1 MTSFFASRLPPGLEA
16 LADLALD
23 LRWTWNHA
31 TDGLWEALSA
41 DIWARTRNP
50 WLVLQAVSQR
60 RLEQLAQDEAFRKRL
75 TAAVDERR
83 DYLEKPA
90 WFERS
95 GAAPAPLVAYFCL
108 EYGIAEAL
116 PLYSGGLG
124 VLAGDTL
131 KSASDLGLPM
141 VAVGLLYQQGYAR
154 QMLDSAG
161 AQQEFYPANVPGD
174 LPIAPALG
182 ADGEWLSVQLH
193 LPGRDATLRVW
204 RAQIGRVPL
213 LLLDSNHPFNSPAD
227 RGITNTLYP
236 AAPEARFLQEIVLG
250 IGGWRALMALGH
262 QPEVCH
268 LNEGHAA
275 LATLERARSFMHS
288 AKVGFAE
295 ALWATRAGN
304 VFTTHTSVAAAFDSF
319 PIELV
324 RKYGRVYAQDIGVN
338 EDALASLGQPLQG
351 SPSDPFNMTYFALRS
366 CAAVNG
372 VSRVHGDVSRQLFS
386 SLFPRWPQHEVP
398 VRHIT
403 NGVHVPGWDSPAA
416 DRVWTETCGKGRWRG
431 DLAAVVCDIQQVAD
445 HALWKLVGDERL
457 ELVAQVRRRLA
468 RQLGQRGLDAATVE
482 AAAHVLDPN
491 ALTLGLARRF
501 TAYKR
506 PNLLLTDPARL
517 VRLLTSTERP
527 VQLVVA
533 GKAHPQ
539 DAEGKRLIRAWSE
552 FVQRPELRACV
563 VFVED
568 YDINLAQC
576 LVQGVDVWINTPR
589 RPWEAC
595 GTSGMKVLV
604 NGGLNL
610 STLDGWWQEAYSAD
624 VGWAIGAERESAAAT
639 DAAEA
644 EQLYGLL
651 EQEVVPL
658 FYERDSEGI
667 PRRWLARVRRSLV
680 SLAPQYSSNRMID
693 EYVDAI
699 YRPAAAACM
708 RRCADG
714 ARAAS
719 DLLRW
724 QQTLA
729 TGWHQ
734 IRFGKLD
741 IDRTADGWHLHVQ
754 LYLGE
759 VPADAVA
766 VQVYAE
772 PRNTTEP
779 SHWSMQRGLP
789 IDGALNAWSYEITVA
804 TDRPAT
810 DFTPRV
816 LPYHEQAAVP
826 IENNLIRWWP
836 N

>member
-1 MTSFFASRLPPGLEA
+1 MTSLLANRLPQGLEA
-16 LADLALD
+16 LTDLALD

-31 TDGLWEALSA
+31 TDGLWETLSA
-41 DIWARTRNP
+41 DVWARIRNP
-50 WLVLQAVSQR
+50 WLILQVVSQR

-75 TAAVDERR
+75 AAAAAERR
-83 DYLEKPA
+83 DYLQQPA
-90 WFERS
+90 WFERN
-95 GAAPAPLVAYFCL
+95 GLAPVPLVAYFCL

-124 VLAGDTL
+124 ILAGDTL
-131 KSASDLGLPM
+131 KTASDLGLPL

-154 QMLDSAG
+154 QMLGSDG

-182 ADGEWLSVQLH
+182 PDGEWLSVQLR
-193 LPGRDATLRVW
+193 LPGRDAALRVW
-204 RAQIGRVPL
+204 RAHIGRVTL

-236 AAPEARFLQEIVLG
+236 AEPEARLLQEIVLG
-250 IGGWRALMALGH
+250 IGGWRALTALGY

-275 LATLERARSFMHS
+275 LATLERARGFMRG
-288 AKVGFAE
+288 AGIGFGE

-304 VFTTHTSVAAAFDSF
+304 VFTTHTSVAAAFDAF

-324 RKYGRVYAQDIGVN
+324 RKYGRVYARDIGVD
-338 EDALASLGQPLQG
+338 EDHLARLGQPLHG
-351 SPSDPFNMTYFALRS
+351 APSDPFNMTYLALRT
-366 CAAVNG
+366 CVAVNA
-372 VSRVHGDVSRQLFS
+372 VSRVHGDVSRKLFRE
-386 SLFPRWPQHEVP
+386 LFPRWPQHEVP

-403 NGVHVPGWDSPAA
+403 NGVHAPSWDSPAA
-416 DRVWTETCGKGRWRG
+416 DRLWTETCGKGRWRG
-431 DLAAVVCDIQQVAD
+431 DLDSVASDILRVDD
-445 HALWKLVGDERL
+445 HALWKLIGEERL
-457 ELVAQVRRRLA
+457 ELVRQVRRRLA
-468 RQLGQRGLDAATVE
+468 RQLGQRGVDPATV
-482 AAAHVLDPN
+482 ATTAHVLDPN
-491 ALTLGLARRF
+491 VLTLGLARRF

-506 PNLLLTDPARL
+506 PNLLLSDPGRFM
-517 VRLLTSTERP
+517 RLLTRADYP
-527 VQLVVA
+527 VQVVVA

-539 DAEGKRLIRAWSE
+539 DAEGKRLIRAWNE
-552 FVQRPELRACV
+552 FVQRPELRARV

-576 LVQGVDVWINTPR
+576 LVQGVDAWINTPR

-604 NGGLNL
+604 NGGLNI
-610 STLDGWWQEAYSAD
+610 SVLDGWWDEAYTPDA
-624 VGWAIGAERESAAAT
+624 GWAIRAERESDAAT

-644 EQLYGLL
+644 EQVYTLL

-658 FYERDSEGI
+658 FYDRDSEGL
-667 PRRWLARVRRSLV
+667 PRQWLARIRKSLTT
-680 SLAPQYSSNRMID
+680 LAPRYSSNRMLG
-693 EYVDAI
+693 EYLGSM
-699 YRPAAAACM
+699 YKPAAAACK
-708 RRCADG
+708 RRCADN
-714 ARAAS
+714 ARVAA

-724 QQTLA
+724 QHDLA
-729 TGWHQ
+729 SGWHQ

-741 IDRTADGWHLHVQ
+741 IDRVADGWHVRVQ

-766 VQVYAE
+766 VELYAE
-772 PRNTTEP
+772 PRDAAEP
-779 SHWSMQRGLP
+779 SRWPMQRSQP
-789 IDGALNAWSYEITVA
+789 IDGALNAWCYEATVA

-816 LPYHEQAAVP
+816 RPQHDDAAVP
-826 IENNLIRWWP
+826 LENNLIRWWP
-836 N
+836 